1 MWSREMTAASL
12 PTLPADVP
20 LTEAVK
26 ILCEAQIDV
35 AHVGIVDLFGTLRER
50 RIAVSDL
57 AAVLGSNATFAN
69 VLPHWSAAEEVLGDG
84 PFGGEEISLDF
95 SSLRRYPFE
104 TRACLMFA
112 DYTGPLA
119 SLSPRR
125 VLQTQ
130 IANLHSRGW
139 DSQTAFES
147 EFIILEENATSLR
160 ESGFADAT
168 PYAIDN
174 RCWSGYSAAVH
185 ADLVSA
191 LAGILAEGDVSPLA
205 IGMELGPG
213 CLEATLRHGD
223 PLRAADD
230 QIAFKLFTKAFCR
243 RRGLTASFMAQ
254 LGADFPGLS
263 QHVHVS
269 VIDQATRENIFPA
282 KQGMSESFCQFVA
295 GLLAL
300 MPDGMPFTHANPNS
314 YRRIAPGNW
323 APKSPTWAEQ
333 NYAAAVRVVTQPT
346 SSCRLEYRLP
356 GADANPYL
364 NLAFVLGAGLWGVDQ
379 GLTLPPPFLGGS
391 PDAIADSDVR
401 LPHDL
406 YSAVARLKRSD
417 VAASIWGETFITYLC
432 KMLAHEDAVLRRH
445 TSAAERSRYLEIV

>member
-1 MWSREMTAASL
+1 MTGA
-12 PTLPADVP
+12 PFPVLPADVP
-20 LTEAVK
+20 LNDAARM
-26 ILCEAQIDV
+26 LCEAEIDV

-57 AAVLGSNATFAN
+57 PAVLGSNATFAN

-84 PFGGEEISLDF
+84 PFGGEEIRLDF
-95 SSLRRYPFE
+95 SSLRPYPFE
-104 TRACLMFA
+104 ARACLVFA

-119 SLSPRR
+119 ALSPRR
-125 VLQTQ
+125 LLQTQ
-130 IANLHSRGW
+130 IANLQSRGW
-139 DSQTAFES
+139 NMQAAFES
-147 EFIILEENATSLR
+147 EFIILEETATSLR
-160 ESGFADAT
+160 ETGFGDAT
-168 PYAIDN
+168 AYAVDN
-174 RCWSGYSAAVH
+174 RCWSGDSAAVH
-185 ADLVSA
+185 ADLVSE
-191 LAGILAEGDVSPLA
+191 LAATLAEGDVSPLA

-269 VIDQATRENIFPA
+269 VIDQATDENIFSGE
-282 KQGMSESFCQFVA
+282 QGMSERFCQFVA

-333 NYAAAVRVVTQPT
+333 NYAAAVRVVSQPA

-391 PDAIADSDVR
+391 PDSIAESDVR

-406 YSAVARLKRSD
+406 YSALERLKQSD
-417 VAASIWGETFITYLC
+417 SAASIWGENFITYLC
-432 KMLAHEDAVLRRH
+432 KMLSHEEAVLRRH
-445 TSAAERSRYLEIV
+445 TSSAERARYLEIV

>member
-1 MWSREMTAASL
+1 MTALAL
-12 PTLPADVP
+12 PTLPVDVP
-20 LTEAVK
+20 LKDALRILREA
-26 ILCEAQIDV
+26 EIDV

-57 AAVLGSNATFAN
+57 PAVLGSNATFAN
-69 VLPHWSAAEEVLGDG
+69 VLPHWSAAEEVLSDG
-84 PFGGEEISLDF
+84 PFGGEEISIDF

-104 TRACLMFA
+104 ARACLVFA

-119 SLSPRR
+119 ALSPRR

-130 IANLHSRGW
+130 LENLRRRGW
-139 DSQTAFES
+139 NAQAAFES
-147 EFIILEENATSLR
+147 EFIVLEETASSLR
-160 ESGFADAT
+160 ESDFANVT
-168 PYAIDN
+168 PYAVDN
-174 RCWSGYSAAVH
+174 RCWSGDSAATH
-185 ADLVSA
+185 ADLVSELAA
-191 LAGILAEGDVSPLA
+191 LLADGEVSPLA
-205 IGMELGPG
+205 IGLELGPG

-269 VIDQATRENIFPA
+269 VTDQDTSKNLFPA
-282 KQGMSESFCQFVA
+282 DAGMSELFRQFVA

-300 MPDGMPFTHANPNS
+300 MPDSMPFTHANPNS

-333 NYAAAVRVVTQPT
+333 NYAAAVRVVMQPAA
-346 SSCRLEYRLP
+346 SCRLEYRLP

-364 NLAFVLGAGLWGVDQ
+364 NLAFVLGAGLWGVDRE
-379 GLTLPPPFLGGS
+379 LTLTPAFQGGS
-391 PDAIADSDVR
+391 PDSLAHSDVR

-406 YSAVARLKRSD
+406 YSALERLKGSD
-417 VAASIWGETFITYLC
+417 AAASIWGETFINYLC
-432 KMLAHEDAVLRRH
+432 KMLAHEEAVLRRH
-445 TSAAERSRYLEIV
+445 TSAAERARYLEIV